1 MMTDEAWFTHH
12 RTAEFRLRPPIRTVR
27 DGHNHEPWYRSE
39 GRPNYHLGREF
50 WTCQI
55 LVTVNTGAA
64 TKSRKRAAF
73 FSFAALR
80 PVPEEES
87 NPWILLT
94 DRRLLRFDDIRRAL
108 RGGVEPDME
117 LELYLLDLPDR
128 SDEFKKTHLAELGD
142 RLRHYGRLVTLAV
155 DDLGPPE
162 PTYADLWVQ
171 TIALGANIESGRVQ
185 FGAATAAEVAT
196 SGLDLKHHSHTYDLA
211 ALRFCATVWE
221 NSGGVIYRL
230 SPDLLDHLLACDFE
244 GDDEPAV
251 LPRTSFALDLSFARA
266 EALQKIG
273 LGDPLIHLPNAI
285 LANRLNCWVGTEGDA
300 EGPQKEAI
308 VGWMTDFVTAAT
320 LGSQPAEALRA
331 DLAAHRENC
340 RVAALQV
347 QALVGP
353 PERGSFLSCDRAIL
367 GRTWRDWRDDIQEFP
382 QNHDFAAMIHRI
394 VYNFCRLAALRV
406 KVGRPFDNPATETP
420 RNPRKAGPHGPKRP
434 SIIAADATITL
445 PRKVYETSPVQNPG
459 TGPDR
464 AHLIPAETTRAGH
477 KRTQRFG
484 PGRSQ
489 VRTIEIAERP
499 HTKVY
504 RRPDRTETRV
514 NVLLGDVP
522 KAAVSE

>member
-1 MMTDEAWFTHH
+1 MMTDAAWFTLH
-12 RTAEFRLRPPIRTVR
+12 RTAEFRLRPPVSAVL
-27 DGHNHEPWYRSE
+27 DGANHEPWYRSA

-55 LVTVNTGAA
+55 LVSVNTGSAG
-64 TKSRKRAAF
+64 KSRKRAAF

-80 PVPEEES
+80 PLPEEES

-94 DRRLLRFDDIRRAL
+94 DRRLLRYDDVRRAL

-128 SDEFKKTHLAELGD
+128 SDEFKRLHLAELGD

-171 TIALGANIESGRVQ
+171 TIALGSNIASGRVQ
-185 FGAATAAEVAT
+185 FGAAALTVGEDLDTAF
-196 SGLDLKHHSHTYDLA
+196 HSRAYDLA

-221 NSGGVIYRL
+221 NAGGVIYRL
-230 SPDLLDHLLACDFE
+230 SPDLLDHLLACGFE
-244 GDDEPAV
+244 ADDEAPT
-251 LPRTSFALDLSFARA
+251 LPRTSFALDLSFART
-266 EALQKIG
+266 EALQQIG
-273 LGDPLIHLPNAI
+273 ATDPLIHLPNAI
-285 LANRLNCWVGTEGDA
+285 LVNRLNVWVGAEGDA
-300 EGPQKEAI
+300 DAAQKAA
-308 VGWMTDFVTAAT
+308 VVDWMTDFVTDAT
-320 LGSQPAEALRA
+320 LGHRPVEALQA
-331 DLAAHRENC
+331 DLAKHREEC
-340 RVAALQV
+340 RIPALQV

-353 PERGSFLSCDRAIL
+353 PERGSFLSCDRAIV
-367 GRTWRDWRDDIQEFP
+367 GGSWRDWREDIQAIPE
-382 QNHDFAAMIHRI
+382 NHRFAAMIHKI
-394 VYNFCRLAALRV
+394 VYSFCRLAALRV
-406 KVGRPFDNPATETP
+406 KVGRPFDNPATEAP
-420 RNPRKAGPHGPKRP
+420 KNPRKAGPHGPKRT

-445 PRKVYETSPVQNPG
+445 PRKVYESAPVQNPG

-464 AHLIPAETTRAGH
+464 AHLVPAETTRAGH
-477 KRTQRFG
+477 KRSQRFG

-499 HTKVY
+499 NTKVY